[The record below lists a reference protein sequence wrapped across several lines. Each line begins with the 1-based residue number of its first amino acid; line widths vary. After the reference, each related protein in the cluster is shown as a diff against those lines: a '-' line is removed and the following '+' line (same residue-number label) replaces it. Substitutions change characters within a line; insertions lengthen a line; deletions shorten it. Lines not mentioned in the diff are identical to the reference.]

1 MLARGEPLALTLTLT
16 LTLTVTLTVTVTVT
30 LTLTLTLTLILTRY
44 RKQRDYT
51 SGDRLKEQ
59 LFAMGVRLDDREKT
73 WSASG

>member
-1 MLARGEPLALTLTLT
+1 MDEAEVDR
-16 LTLTVTLTVTVTVT
+16 
-30 LTLTLTLTLILTRY
+30 ILTEREGY

-73 WSASG
+73 WSASGNGGGGGGGGGYHVLGHDFVRQVS